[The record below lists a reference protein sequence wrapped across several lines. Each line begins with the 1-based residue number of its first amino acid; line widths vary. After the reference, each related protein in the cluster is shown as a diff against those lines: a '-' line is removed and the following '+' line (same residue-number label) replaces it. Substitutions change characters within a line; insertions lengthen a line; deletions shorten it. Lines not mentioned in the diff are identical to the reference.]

1 MEKVTFYPI
10 RITAVGIIIPILRLA
25 YPKSFGIT
33 QGSINIVT
41 ILFPIIAT
49 AIGLTFFL
57 SEDILLTKRKERRL
71 RNITLD

>member
-10 RITAVGIIIPILRLA
+10 GITAVGIIIPILRLA

-33 QGSINIVT
+33 QGSILST
-41 ILFPIIAT
+41 IIAT
-49 AIGLTFFL
+49 AIGLTYFL
-57 SEDILLTKRKERRL
+57 SDDILLTKRKERRL